1 MKFLAG
7 TINAVV
13 LAAMAAVGAY
23 HIQDAA
29 AQEIVNS
36 ISKEERY
43 CLQQNIFFEARN
55 QSTLGQVAVAWVTL
69 NRVESSRYPDSICDV
84 VWQKS
89 AFSWTADGLSDKPSD
104 NILEQNAWKLA
115 GDLAEE
121 TLKNWVI
128 GQKDPT
134 LGSEHYHAKY
144 VNPYWAKKEYKTV
157 SIDSHIFYNLYR

>member
-1 MKFLAG
+1 MKIAGFLNAVTLAG
-7 TINAVV
+7 IVG
-13 LAAMAAVGAY
+13 VGAY
-23 HIQDAA
+23 QIKDAQA
-29 AQEIVNS
+29 EETVNS
-36 ISKEERY
+36 IPEEDRY

-55 QSTLGQVAVAWVTL
+55 QSTLGQAAVAWVTL
-69 NRVESSRYPDSICDV
+69 NRVEDTRYPDTICGV

-104 NILEQNAWKLA
+104 NILEQNAWELA

-134 LGSEHYHAKY
+134 SGANHYHANY
-144 VNPYWAKKEYKTV
+144 VYPYWAKEEYKTV
-157 SIDSHIFYNLYR
+157 SIDNHIFYDLSW